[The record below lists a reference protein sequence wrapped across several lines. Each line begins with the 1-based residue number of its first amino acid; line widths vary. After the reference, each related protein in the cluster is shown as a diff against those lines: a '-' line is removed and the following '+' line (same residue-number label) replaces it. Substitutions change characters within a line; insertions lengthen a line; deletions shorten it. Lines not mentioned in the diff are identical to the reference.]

1 MDDKIDLFE
10 EITVMNCF
18 QALRVVHCEHTRS
31 SWTLNNSIL
40 YVYARMHTRD
50 EGGNVEP
57 TKPYNAYWSSSDN
70 QWRYKRRP
78 PPCSGPFCL
87 QKVDVVRAC
96 LLLQVVVSDSL
107 SSLSVA
113 GAWILDNF

>member
-1 MDDKIDLFE
+1 
-10 EITVMNCF
+10 
-18 QALRVVHCEHTRS
+18 
-31 SWTLNNSIL
+31 
-40 YVYARMHTRD
+40 MHTRD

-57 TKPYNAYWSSSDN
+57 KKPYNDYWSSSDN
-70 QWRYKRRP
+70 RWRYKRRP

-96 LLLQVVVSDSL
+96 LLLQVVVSDFL

-113 GAWILDNF
+113 GVWIWIIIDSKECIYVQSLYLMSLLAGNPYFN